1 MYIFILKNKILCK
14 YFKSKVLLKNKLFF
28 YFSFKLFNLKIK
40 IILLMIIYNE
50 ISWYIIIILN
60 YYNNFFKIFIL
71 NFIKIFVIQIIIILD
86 HNDTF
91 IKI

>member
-1 MYIFILKNKILCK
+1 
-14 YFKSKVLLKNKLFF
+14 
-28 YFSFKLFNLKIK
+28 
-40 IILLMIIYNE
+40 MIIYNE